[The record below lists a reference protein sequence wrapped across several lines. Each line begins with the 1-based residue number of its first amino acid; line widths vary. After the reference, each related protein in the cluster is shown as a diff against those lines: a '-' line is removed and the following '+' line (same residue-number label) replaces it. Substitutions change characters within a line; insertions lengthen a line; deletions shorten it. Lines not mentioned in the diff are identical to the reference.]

1 MTHSTVLLI
10 GLIFVVVLIVGYLGY
25 TLFQMYMQEQRSG
38 KTWVSGYTRDVTVI
52 EDEYSKLLSF
62 FKLTDAASEEEIKEA
77 YRQYVRANHP
87 DLNNADSEKIRKF
100 QEVKTI
106 YERILDM
113 KRNSFSG
120 HKQVM

>member
-1 MTHSTVLLI
+1 MSPSSILVI
-10 GLIFVVVLIVGYLGY
+10 LIFVVIAIVGVIGY

-38 KTWVSGYTRDVTVI
+38 KNWVSGYTRDASVV

-62 FKLTDAASEEEIKEA
+62 FKLTDAASEEEIKAA
-77 YRQYVRANHP
+77 YRKYVRDNHP
-87 DLNNADSEKIRKF
+87 DLNNADAEKIRKF

-113 KRNSFSG
+113 KRNSFGG